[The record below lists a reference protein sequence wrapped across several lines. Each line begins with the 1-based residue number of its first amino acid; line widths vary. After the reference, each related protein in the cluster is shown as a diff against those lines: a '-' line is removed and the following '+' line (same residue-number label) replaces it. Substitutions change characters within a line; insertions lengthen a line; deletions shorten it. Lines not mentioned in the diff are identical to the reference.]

1 MDHAALKHLR
11 EFKDLSSRVMR
22 WATYLAPLTFGIK
35 FRPGIDNVSDY
46 LSRIDLEDMDYKCGK
61 NLELQEGLSYL
72 SLAMSQQEATE
83 EKKIN
88 EMEVEE
94 AIVFDKPPPTQKML
108 KWLQWIENWYLT
120 RKWMLQNDE
129 RFQILPKDWK
139 RAAIAQKSILK
150 LEQNGEE
157 YDLYFF
163 NQGIWKRCLH
173 AMELFALCQDM
184 HEQGHQSWS
193 TTALQL
199 KKDYWAPHLMQI
211 TKVIVSGCDICR
223 RYALRMKKLVEL
235 MSQFRGLHPFAQVSM
250 DFIGPHDQTRSGN
263 RYILLLVDHKT
274 QFAVALA

>member
-1 MDHAALKHLR
+1 LSVERKISTTNSVHLQDIQCLAIIKSIKILRPILFETKIVVVMDHAALKHLR

-108 KWLQWIENWYLT
+108 KWL
-120 RKWMLQNDE
+120 
-129 RFQILPKDWK
+129 
-139 RAAIAQKSILK
+139 
-150 LEQNGEE
+150 
-157 YDLYFF
+157 
-163 NQGIWKRCLH
+163 
-173 AMELFALCQDM
+173 
-184 HEQGHQSWS
+184 
-193 TTALQL
+193 
-199 KKDYWAPHLMQI
+199 
-211 TKVIVSGCDICR
+211 
-223 RYALRMKKLVEL
+223 
-235 MSQFRGLHPFAQVSM
+235 
-250 DFIGPHDQTRSGN
+250 
-263 RYILLLVDHKT
+263 
-274 QFAVALA
+274 